1 MRFYSILILLT
12 IFSNLS
18 FALTPNP
25 EFILI
30 NKMGGVQNYRDEIKK
45 IDLIAMDS
53 EFEFN
58 DLSANNLQELEDHFK
73 TKKEY
78 GKMFGFNDW
87 TAKDKK
93 FFDDQNKR
101 LIVVEGDYKDSEKK
115 TVYFLE
121 VYWADKKKSGQY
133 LITSESGPIKC
144 ENYKQYLK

>member
-1 MRFYSILILLT
+1 MGILSMWIILLFCS
-12 IFSNLS
+12 FSS
-18 FALTPNP
+18 FALSPVA
-25 EFILI
+25 EFKL
-30 NKMGGVQNYRDEIKK
+30 KTTMGSVNNYFDELKK
-45 IDLIAMDS
+45 IDLMSMDS

-58 DLSANNLQELEDHFK
+58 DLSAGNLVELEDHFK

-101 LIVVEGDYKDSEKK
+101 IIIVEGEYKDSDKK

-133 LITSESGPIKC
+133 LITSEYGPLKI
-144 ENYKQYLK
+144 ESYKQYFK